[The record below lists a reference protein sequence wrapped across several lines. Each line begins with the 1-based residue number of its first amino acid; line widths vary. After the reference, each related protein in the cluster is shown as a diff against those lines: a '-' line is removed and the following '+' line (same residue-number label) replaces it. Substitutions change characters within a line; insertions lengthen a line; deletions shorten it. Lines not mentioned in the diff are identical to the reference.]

1 MINLS
6 ALAGSIKSEVPG
18 FEGKWHTIEFQP
30 VLDVPQRFVIG
41 VAISS
46 RGRLREFRIAEDA
59 SKLKCFYGEG
69 FSSSTWK
76 WLREQLSADLLQAK
90 GTVFSRHQS
99 LSPQIYLGEGQ
110 YASGS
115 DILSVLSR
123 TYARV
128 VTVSRSDA
136 KPRAFGLP
144 QQDLRKQISRML
156 KIKLGNRFE
165 VVHQEYGIRIKE
177 EDHFYTFDVN
187 YDDAKVASSVVS
199 ASYADLSAA
208 QLNIQTCFSDLM
220 MYGKLREREQLGLA
234 VLLPSTNNFSAMAI
248 SAWNRWWEGM
258 SYKLKESNLMLFAE
272 SEQPEDLAEM
282 MTDWYST

>member
-6 ALAGSIKSEVPG
+6 ALAGSIKSEAPG

-46 RGRLREFRIAEDA
+46 KGRLREFRIAEDA
-59 SKLKCFYGEG
+59 SKLKCFYGDS
-69 FSSSTWK
+69 FSGSTWK
-76 WLREQLSADLLQAK
+76 WLREQLSTDLVQAK
-90 GTVFSRHQS
+90 GTVASKHQS
-99 LSPQIYLGEGQ
+99 LSPQIYLGEGE

-123 TYARV
+123 TFARV
-128 VTVSRSDA
+128 VTVSRSEV
-136 KPRAFGLP
+136 KPRASGLP
-144 QQDLRKQISRML
+144 QQDLRNQISRML
-156 KIKLGNRFE
+156 KLKLGTQFE
-165 VVHQEYGIRIKE
+165 SVHQENGIRIKE
-177 EDHFYTFDVN
+177 ADQFYTFDVN

-208 QLNIQTCFSDLM
+208 QLNIQTSFSDLM
-220 MYGKLREREQLGLA
+220 MYGKLRKREQLGLA
-234 VLLPSTNNFSAMAI
+234 VLLPSTNNFSAMTV
-248 SAWNRWWEGM
+248 SLWNKWWEGM

-272 SEQPEDLAEM
+272 SEQPEELAEM
-282 MTDWYST
+282 MTDWYSA